1 MTLDLLKVI
10 QISNAHQVITTFF
23 TTFVC
28 SLIFF
33 FLMESDHKGMHVSL
47 TFHLQYALEMS
58 LGCIPRII
66 AMLVMEENVH
76 ALMLAKMKQCLL
88 VNSRSELDFLTSYID
103 LFAPTRTSCCALTI
117 LVGKTWLD
125 KSSCILGFERTF

>member
-23 TTFVC
+23 ATFVC
-28 SLIFF
+28 SLTLF
-33 FLMESDHKGMHVSL
+33 FLMENDHKGMHVSL
-47 TFHLQYALEMS
+47 GFHLQYALEMS

-66 AMLVMEENVH
+66 AMLIMEKNVH

-88 VNSRSELDFLTSYID
+88 VNSRLELDFLTSYID
-103 LFAPTRTSCCALTI
+103 LFAPTKTSCCAITI
-117 LVGKTWLD
+117 LVGKTWLGE
-125 KSSCILGFERTF
+125 SSLILGFERTF

>member
-1 MTLDLLKVI
+1 
-10 QISNAHQVITTFF
+10 
-23 TTFVC
+23 
-28 SLIFF
+28 
-33 FLMESDHKGMHVSL
+33 MESDHKGMHVSL
-47 TFHLQYALEMS
+47 AFHLQYALEMS

-88 VNSRSELDFLTSYID
+88 VNSRLELDFLTSYID
-103 LFAPTRTSCCALTI
+103 LFAPTRTLTI